1 MALKWYYCVPYAA
14 AYSSA
19 SCSITPKDS
28 NERVIISRPFNFNGE
43 EYGTENNKA
52 YSITF
57 RVSGTVSGRD
67 QRGVTYK
74 LTNDYQ
80 VPNIGGYDCRCYV
93 VGADEND
100 INISGSKY
108 ITTYDNNKIKGKWRI
123 HNTLVKNNGNSN
135 CGNYLIRV
143 PHTVTLKNGTIYS
156 NFELGNNTDEL
167 SDNELLFSFGNI
179 NIGTTS
185 NVDQVDVASTY
196 KDMVVDFGELEQNVP
211 SFVKDFF
218 DTNFDYI
225 YPNTYTIKSPAGE
238 TLAQIDEQ
246 PPFKHT
252 NLIQAGNS
260 YQLSLTGTNDVVR
273 TLTWEYETPTNVVFE
288 GLGTSPNGSVII
300 PVGEADITIESSTTL
315 YPIFRP
321 YRPLPDVFGIDLYK
335 NTAEANRVDKSNY
348 ITLVRTLRGVMR
360 ESSSVTDLTITIQ
373 YPNYPDFNYV
383 HIPELKR
390 YYFVN
395 DITIINANLY
405 ELDLEVDPLMSYKE
419 AILGLSAFIDRAE
432 NARNPYI
439 IDKKMVV
446 QQGVDISSNTVAN
459 QVFDE
464 VFNPETSVRFVMNG
478 YKLSVRP
485 NQL

>member
-1 MALKWYYCVPYAA
+1 MAIKWYNYTGAIGTFPDTIRVT
-14 AYSSA
+14 
-19 SCSITPKDS
+19 SIDRNS
-28 NERVIISRPFNFNGE
+28 VIGNIVDYNDNLYGTKYNPLYGFYV
-43 EYGTENNKA
+43 EYGYAGNGYRYVYPENGTTLGLTTSDF
-52 YSITF
+52 YY
-57 RVSGTVSGRD
+57 RVF
-67 QRGVTYK
+67 GVI
-74 LTNDYQ
+74 D
-80 VPNIGGYDCRCYV
+80 D
-93 VGADEND
+93 GAT
-100 INISGSKY
+100 ISGSY
-108 ITTYDNNKIKGKWRI
+108 HFTNDTFLANTTIKGRWRI
-123 HNTLVKNNGNSN
+123 NDILAPTADNKSKYLLPIVNSVILKDGTVISNKVAGNKLERYRDNGYS
-135 CGNYLIRV
+135 GITFGDIVLGDDDGQWRV
-143 PHTVTLKNGTIYS
+143 T
-156 NFELGNNTDEL
+156 E
-167 SDNELLFSFGNI
+167 
-179 NIGTTS
+179 
-185 NVDQVDVASTY
+185 QY
-196 KDMVVDFGELEQNVP
+196 KDMIVDFGDFDQDVP
-211 SFVKDFF
+211 SFFKTFIE
-218 DTNFDYI
+218 TNFEYI

-246 PPFKHT
+246 PPVKHT

-273 TLTWEYETPTNVVFE
+273 TLTWEYDTHTNVVFE

-300 PVGEADITIESSTTL
+300 PVGEADITIEASTIL

-321 YRPLPDVFGIDLYK
+321 YRPLPEVFGIDLYK

-348 ITLVRTLRGVMR
+348 LTLVRTLRGVMR

-383 HIPELKR
+383 RIPELKR

-405 ELDLEVDPLMSYKE
+405 ELDLSVDPLMSYKE
-419 AILGLSAFIDRAE
+419 AILGLTAFVDRAE

-446 QQGVDISSNTVAN
+446 QQGVDISSNTVAS

-464 VFNPETSVRFVMNG
+464 IFNPETSVRFVMNG